1 MYSMYQSDF
10 DTKHDFVGG
19 EEKTL
24 NQRQIGAALLLQKY
38 VSLLCAHAGEILPV
52 ASSLATNGPRYCFC
66 FIIFLFNRAVPAF
79 ADRDGTK
86 CHFSTSSLVF
96 NSPIRPGELDSD
108 YGRQRDFDIQ
118 TR

>member
-38 VSLLCAHAGEILPV
+38 VSLLCAHTGEILPV

-66 FIIFLFNRAVPAF
+66 FVSVSSSFCLIEQYKLSLIVFILMSFLCILSICVVYNCF
-79 ADRDGTK
+79 
-86 CHFSTSSLVF
+86 
-96 NSPIRPGELDSD
+96 
-108 YGRQRDFDIQ
+108 
-118 TR
+118 